1 VRRLMRSWKH
11 QLPVRYQRLEGL
23 PDFDAPA
30 PRQAVWWLLKP
41 EELEPDQKEYARELQ
56 RLSPEISSGLKLVR
70 EFQSLLVGKQADRFD
85 QWRLCV
91 DQSRLKELQS
101 FSTGLMKDELA
112 IRAAMTYGWSN
123 GQVEGNVN
131 RLKRRLNKMRRG
143 PMMTMRS

>member
-1 VRRLMRSWKH
+1 M
-11 QLPVRYQRLEGL
+11 
-23 PDFDAPA
+23 
-30 PRQAVWWLLKP
+30 WWLLKP